1 LVIGGGACGSRFR
14 DSEPTRGKAFRIIW
28 LNGGEVVMRRGVL
41 LPAVVLLV
49 LTATAQAQKFP
60 NGPIKIVTAFAPG
73 GSSDIGLRIVGQRL
87 TEGGWP
93 SVIIENRPG
102 GGGVVAAQVVKQAPP
117 DGYTLL
123 QADISTFAVNKT
135 LLPDLPYDPEKDF
148 TPITLTWSF
157 PSVLVVPSESPVK
170 TAAELVALAKS
181 KPGGVNYASQ
191 GVGSGGHLLG
201 TMFQNAIGV
210 PMIHVPYRGAGA
222 AMPDVVAGRVDY
234 IFASYGSVKQYA
246 DAGTVRI
253 LATTAKRRMP
263 ELPNVPTMTE
273 IGLPAVFFDVW
284 FGLAGPANLPEPV
297 VKAVHLAVEKVMH
310 STDIE
315 TKLSDIGLYAVTNTP
330 KNFSKLI
337 HEDIERLGK
346 IVRDANIKQQQ

>member
-1 LVIGGGACGSRFR
+1 
-14 DSEPTRGKAFRIIW
+14 
-28 LNGGEVVMRRGVL
+28 
-41 LPAVVLLV
+41 
-49 LTATAQAQKFP
+49 
-60 NGPIKIVTAFAPG
+60 
-73 GSSDIGLRIVGQRL
+73 
-87 TEGGWP
+87 
-93 SVIIENRPG
+93 
-102 GGGVVAAQVVKQAPP
+102 
-117 DGYTLL
+117 
-123 QADISTFAVNKT
+123 
-135 LLPDLPYDPEKDF
+135 
-148 TPITLTWSF
+148 
-157 PSVLVVPSESPVK
+157 
-170 TAAELVALAKS
+170 
-181 KPGGVNYASQ
+181 
-191 GVGSGGHLLG
+191 
-201 TMFQNAIGV
+201 
-210 PMIHVPYRGAGA
+210 MIHVPYRGAGA

-330 KNFSKLI
+330 KNFSRLI